1 MLILCQVFLPTGILT
16 TLMPLLLGFLTSVAE
31 KLTAYENYET
41 NGAYERSMTQKIFVL
56 NFVTSYLPIILT
68 AFVYVPFASVLVPYL
83 DIFSLT
89 VKPFAD
95 KKSQMTAPS
104 TGRGGA
110 FHINPDR
117 LKKQVIYFTVTAQI
131 VNQALEVLVPY
142 IKRRGMNKYKEVK
155 SSRAAKKAGGARP
168 PVNAQDH
175 EEEQAF
181 LTRVRKEA
189 ELDVYDVTSDFR
201 EMVVQYGYLALFSA
215 VWPLTPVS
223 FLVNNWIELRTD
235 AIKICIETQRPTPWR
250 ADSIGPWLD
259 SLGFLTWFGS
269 ITTAAVVYLF
279 AGGGLGP
286 DGEPESIKAWGLLL
300 AIFFSE
306 HAYFLIRWGARTF
319 ISKLDSPGRQKER
332 QERFQVR
339 KRYLEEIDMGEQARR
354 VAPSQKEQINRNSL
368 EDEARSSTLNTSTL
382 EQRFWKRQ
390 RGWEESVSVG
400 VGFIEAAITDE
411 GKKQK

>member
-1 MLILCQVFLPTGILT
+1 
-16 TLMPLLLGFLTSVAE
+16 MPLVLGFLTTVAE
-31 KLTAYENYET
+31 KLTHYENYET
-41 NGAYERSMTQKIFVL
+41 QGAYEKSMTQKIFVL

-83 DIFSLT
+83 DVFSLT
-89 VKPFAD
+89 VKPFAE
-95 KKSQMTAPS
+95 KNSQMKAPS
-104 TGRGGA
+104 SGRGGN
-110 FHINPDR
+110 FHINPNR

-131 VNQALEVLVPY
+131 VNQALEIVVPY
-142 IKRRGMNKYKEVK
+142 IKRQGMNKYKEVQ

-168 PVNAQDH
+168 PVNAEDP
-175 EEEQAF
+175 EDERPF
-181 LTRVRKEA
+181 LDRVRKEA
-189 ELDVYDVTSDFR
+189 ALEVYDVTSDFR

-223 FLVNNWIELRTD
+223 FLINNWIELRTD
-235 AIKICIETQRPTPWR
+235 AIKICVETQRPTPWR

-279 AGGGLGP
+279 ANGGLGP
-286 DGEPESIKAWGLLL
+286 DGEPESIKGWGLLL
-300 AIFFSE
+300 AISFSE
-306 HAYFLIRWGARTF
+306 HAYFLIRWGARVF

-332 QERFQVR
+332 IERFQVR
-339 KRYLEEIDMGEQARR
+339 KRYLQETDLMEQAAR
-354 VAPSQKEQINRNSL
+354 VAPTQKDDITRSSL

-390 RGWEESVSVG
+390 RGWEESVTVG
-400 VGFIEAAITDE
+400 VGLIESAAPVE
-411 GKKQK
+411 GKKQR